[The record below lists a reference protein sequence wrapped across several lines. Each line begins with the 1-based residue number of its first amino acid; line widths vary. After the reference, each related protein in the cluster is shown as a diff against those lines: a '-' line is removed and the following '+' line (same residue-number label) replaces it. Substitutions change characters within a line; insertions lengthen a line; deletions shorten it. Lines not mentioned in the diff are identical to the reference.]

1 MNILMVI
8 KLGLFLEIHLTIP
21 TGVWFFT
28 SVDSFMPFESALMP
42 DFTVAI
48 PALIRFFSSMN
59 QIMPFQ
65 ISHTLVL
72 GK

>member
-1 MNILMVI
+1 MLNKM
-8 KLGLFLEIHLTIP
+8 GLLIEIHLTIP
-21 TGVWFFT
+21 TEIWFFT
-28 SVDSFMPFESALMP
+28 SVNSFMSFERALMP
-42 DFTVAI
+42 DFMVAI